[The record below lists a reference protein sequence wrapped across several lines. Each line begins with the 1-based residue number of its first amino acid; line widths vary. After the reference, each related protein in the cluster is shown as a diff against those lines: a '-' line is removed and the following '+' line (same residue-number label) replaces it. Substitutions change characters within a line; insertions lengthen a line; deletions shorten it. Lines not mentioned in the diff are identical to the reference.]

1 VALVVALLL
10 LVAQAAPR
18 MASAFRLHAAATTF
32 ADYALCMVGPT
43 GPSLLRDNPP
53 EFRKLLRRRLIAGAA
68 DDQPF
73 ARCAKG
79 AREATDSLA
88 VERAHLATAASFVEY
103 GADLPP
109 GEQAVSLEALAV
121 TTRRLGD
128 LSDAAWP
135 FVRGGYTSL
144 VKASAYAREAAHPA
158 DFPRPG
164 KARGVVPATSVT
176 RCTPPGGNGATFTLS
191 LSPDRRTK
199 VVRSTTPEG
208 VETDAPFAPAE
219 ARVFSVSCDSRAAV
233 VAAGR
238 EGTRDVALFSC
249 AYLGECQ
256 QIAMPRLGKSV
267 VPKYPLD
274 VARVDGVIVVAV
286 PMHGITR
293 VASSRD
299 DGRSWT
305 PFTVAYDPDSH
316 PDQRFD
322 VKSMDRLRVS
332 GRRLLLVGNGTRAET
347 TFPTLASDD
356 QGASWR
362 AP

>member
-1 VALVVALLL
+1 
-10 LVAQAAPR
+10 
-18 MASAFRLHAAATTF
+18 
-32 ADYALCMVGPT
+32 
-43 GPSLLRDNPP
+43 
-53 EFRKLLRRRLIAGAA
+53 
-68 DDQPF
+68 
-73 ARCAKG
+73 
-79 AREATDSLA
+79 
-88 VERAHLATAASFVEY
+88 
-103 GADLPP
+103 
-109 GEQAVSLEALAV
+109 
-121 TTRRLGD
+121 
-128 LSDAAWP
+128 
-135 FVRGGYTSL
+135 
-144 VKASAYAREAAHPA
+144 
-158 DFPRPG
+158 
-164 KARGVVPATSVT
+164 
-176 RCTPPGGNGATFTLS
+176 
-191 LSPDRRTK
+191 
-199 VVRSTTPEG
+199 
-208 VETDAPFAPAE
+208 
-219 ARVFSVSCDSRAAV
+219 V